1 MKSYEQLLPE
11 LQAGLD
17 RYFDKALELNQYLA
31 THPELGNQEFETSR
45 RMAQFLEEAG
55 LEVEYPFAGLPTA
68 FRGSAGTQGPLV
80 AIMAEEDALPGVGH
94 GCGHCLHGTMSLL
107 AGAALKPLAEELG
120 CRVQVVGTPAE
131 ETDGAKVTM
140 AAAGLFDGC
149 DLAMMVHCAAGVSRT
164 ASRTLAMDALEF
176 TFKGRSSHASGSP
189 WEGRSALAGVQL
201 FGVALDSLRQFVRP
215 EIRIHGVVT
224 RGGLAP
230 NVVPDDAACKYYFRA
245 PTRKM
250 LNELMERV
258 YDCARGAAL
267 ATGTSVSW
275 ANAEFSFDNM
285 MPNLTAEDA
294 AGQVFD
300 ELGIA
305 YENNLVP
312 GGSSDMGNVSQRCP
326 ALEAKLAI
334 SDKPIAGHS
343 LEFAQM
349 IQGPLAPAGLRK
361 GAQFLG
367 RLTLKVWLQED
378 LRRKMKEEYEAN
390 LKA

>member
-1 MKSYEQLLPE
+1 MKTYQELLPE

-31 THPELGNQEFETSR
+31 AHPELGNQEFETSR
-45 RMAQFLEEAG
+45 RMSQFLKDAG
-55 LEVEYPFAGLPTA
+55 LDVEYPFAGLATA
-68 FRGSAGTQGPLV
+68 FCGSAGTQGPLV

-107 AGAALKPLAEELG
+107 AGAALKPLAEALG
-120 CRVQVVGTPAE
+120 CRLQVVGTPAE
-131 ETDGAKVTM
+131 ETDGAKVAM
-140 AAAGLFDGC
+140 AAAGLFDDC
-149 DLAMMVHCAAGVSRT
+149 ALAMMVHCSSETSAT

-176 TFKGRSSHASGSP
+176 TFKGRSAHASGSP
-189 WEGRSALAGVQL
+189 WEGRSALAGIQL
-201 FGVALDSLRQFVRP
+201 FGVALDSLRQFIRP

-230 NVVPDDAACKYYFRA
+230 NVIPDDSACKYYFRA
-245 PTRKM
+245 PTRKI

-267 ATGTSVSW
+267 ATGTTVSW
-275 ANAEFSFDNM
+275 VNAEYSFDDM
-285 MPNLTAEDA
+285 VPNLAAEDA
-294 AGQVFD
+294 AGKVFD
-300 ELGIA
+300 ELGVP
-305 YENNLVP
+305 YKNELVP
-312 GGSSDMGNVSQRCP
+312 HGSSDMGNLSHRCP

-334 SDKPIAGHS
+334 SDQYIAGHS
-343 LEFAQM
+343 LEFAEM

-361 GAQFLG
+361 GAEFLG
-367 RLTLKVWLQED
+367 RMALKVWLDGD
-378 LRRKMKEEYEAN
+378 LRQRMKDQFEAN